1 MTVTS
6 DTRQT
11 CRADPHP
18 RKSTP
23 LITPGL
29 WVFPVFCSLSQW
41 TQHICAN
48 LLMVSLKPKQTDE
61 VTKWHCVLCMEEAN
75 ASIFMQAAFWGLN
88 CLMRGIVEASAFVR
102 PTRCLAHPGGL
113 GAATH

>member
-1 MTVTS
+1 MKAQKLKSGVIEIKMGVTVMWVTMTVTS

-18 RKSTP
+18 RKSTL

-41 TQHICAN
+41 PQHVRAN
-48 LLMVSLKPKQTDE
+48 LLMVNLKPKQTDE
-61 VTKWHCVLCMEEAN
+61 VTKWHCVLCTEEAN
-75 ASIFMQAAFWGLN
+75 ASLFMQAAFWGLN
-88 CLMRGIVEASAFVR
+88 CLM
-102 PTRCLAHPGGL
+102 
-113 GAATH
+113 GAL